1 MRLLDIGELATR
13 SGTSA
18 ATLRYYEEI
27 GLITS
32 SGRHGLRRQFEN
44 EALLRLSLIALG
56 KAAGF
61 SLSDIRAMIGR
72 DGAPELPREA
82 LRAQADALD
91 RRVRELSALANTLR
105 HAADCRAPRH
115 LDCPTFRRLLRV
127 ALRRGRRAGR
137 MRPPSH

>member
-1 MRLLDIGELATR
+1 MRFLDIGTLAAR

-32 SGRHGLRRQFEN
+32 TGRHGLRRQFGS
-44 EALLRLSLIALG
+44 EALVRLSLIGLG

-61 SLSDIRAMIGR
+61 SLTQISGMIGR
-72 DGAPELPREA
+72 DGIPDLPRDS

-91 RRVRELSALANTLR
+91 ARVRDLTALARTLR
-105 HAADCRAPRH
+105 HAADCSAPSH
-115 LDCPTFRRLLRV
+115 LECPTFRRLLRV
-127 ALRRGRRAGR
+127 VLRRGHRTRHAAPTPR
-137 MRPPSH
+137 